1 MRGFLA
7 VGWLWCAS
15 VIMPVA
21 LAQEAPWILVDTST
35 STLSVMRGGH
45 EIKRFANISIGRGG
59 TTERRL
65 RGDRSTPVGLF
76 RVAWV
81 EDDTPFHRFYGIDY
95 PSIAHA
101 RWARDEGIID
111 VQTYRAIKRARRGRK
126 VPPQDTPLGGYLGIH
141 GLGGANRRVHEQF
154 HWTQGCVAVT
164 NEQLDALGAWIT
176 EGTRVI
182 IR

>member
-1 MRGFLA
+1 VRGCLA
-7 VGWLWCAS
+7 AGWLWCAS
-15 VIMPVA
+15 AMIPVA
-21 LAQEAPWILVDTST
+21 LAQGEPWILVDTST
-35 STLSVMRGGH
+35 STLSVMRDGH
-45 EIKRFANISIGRGG
+45 EIKRFGNISIGRGG
-59 TTERRL
+59 TAEHRL
-65 RGDRSTPVGLF
+65 RGDQSTPVGFF
-76 RVAWV
+76 RVAWI
-81 EDDTPFHRFYGIDY
+81 ENDTRFRRFYGLDY
-95 PSIAHA
+95 PDLSHA

-111 VQTYRAIKRARRGRK
+111 AQTYRAIKQARRGRK

-141 GLGGANRRVHEQF
+141 GLGDAERWVHQQF